1 MKKGISHILVIMA
14 LLFAA
19 GCSKDAADNAESAQ
33 ESQPASLKVVG
44 LTRAT
49 SGNTDWDD
57 IHIYLTSSGTQ
68 VAEGK
73 FGYASDTKEWSTHL
87 KLKSG
92 SGTFRLYGFMPDD
105 PSLTASLQNVTTVD
119 AQIKLENVNPLTTI
133 DYCVVTGVR
142 QVETASDHTSATRG
156 MFSFDYYSYRQNY
169 INLFTVTAKSSVNFP
184 RWFLNTF
191 IVAIFSCIISTLAV
205 MMVSYAFSRLRFK
218 ARKPLINIGMILG
231 MFPGFMTMI
240 AIYYLLKAMG
250 LLDLPLVALIICY
263 SAGAGLGYQI
273 SKGFF
278 DTIPRALDEAATI
291 DGATRNQIFWKII
304 LPMSKP
310 ILVYTVLTSF
320 IGPWTDFILAKIIVG
335 RDIPNY
341 TVAIGLQ
348 MLLDNDHVVN
358 NFKNFLAGS
367 VVVAV
372 PITTLFLIMQRYY
385 VEGVTAGGVKG

>member
-1 MKKGISHILVIMA
+1 MIKSYKLRRFLANAFIYILLAVLGLIWISPLVY
-14 LLFAA
+14 LVLHSFR
-19 GCSKDAADNAESAQ
+19 GE
-33 ESQPASLKVVG
+33 G
-44 LTRAT
+44 LAYV
-49 SGNTDWDD
+49 S
-57 IHIYLTSSGTQ
+57 YLIP
-68 VAEGK
+68 
-73 FGYASDTKEWSTHL
+73 KEL
-87 KLKSG
+87 
-92 SGTFRLYGFMPDD
+92 
-105 PSLTASLQNVTTVD
+105 
-119 AQIKLENVNPLTTI
+119 
-133 DYCVVTGVR
+133 
-142 QVETASDHTSATRG
+142 
-156 MFSFDYYSYRQNY
+156 SFKNY
-169 INLFTVTAKSSVNFP
+169 IDLFTVTSDSSLNFP

-218 ARKPLINIGMILG
+218 ARKPLINVGMILG

-250 LLDLPLVALIICY
+250 LTQTLVALVICY

-291 DGATRNQIFWKII
+291 DGATKNQIFWKII

-310 ILVYTVLTSF
+310 IIVYTVLTSF
-320 IGPWTDFILAKIIVG
+320 IGPWTDFILAKIIMG
-335 RDIPNY
+335 SAIDNY

-348 MLLDNDHVVN
+348 NMLAAGKSLTQ
-358 NFKNFLAGS
+358 FKMFLAGS